1 MTIQLAKID
10 AFLQSLFTKM
20 VVGVASNHVISVL
33 MNREDHNNDNALQ
46 LKG

>member
-20 VVGVASNHVISVL
+20 VVGITSNHVISAL
-33 MNREDHNNDNALQ
+33 ITGKDHHNDNALQ